1 MKNWISILL
10 ILNLFILPTTA
21 KADVAGLKPCKDSKE
36 FQRRLDQSVKKL
48 ESRVKNTMPVAHLHL
63 HYKNKLKKR
72 KTVLTDMEKQAFFAE
87 QMDYRI

>member
-48 ESRVKNTMPVAHLHL
+48 ESRVKKYDAGSPPALALQKQIEKTQSRFCNMMRVVHLH
-63 HYKNKLKKR
+63 
-72 KTVLTDMEKQAFFAE
+72 
-87 QMDYRI
+87 